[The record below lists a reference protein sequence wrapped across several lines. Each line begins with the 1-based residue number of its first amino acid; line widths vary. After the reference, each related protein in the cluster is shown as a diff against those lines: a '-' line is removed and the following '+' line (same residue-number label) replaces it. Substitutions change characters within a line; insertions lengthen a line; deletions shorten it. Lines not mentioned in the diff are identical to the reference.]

1 MLEERTKQALSDESS
16 IGFKTSLLIY
26 VVSEAIAIG
35 VLVYHLLQRHKCAL
49 SLR

>member
-1 MLEERTKQALSDESS
+1 MLEERTEQAPSDESS

-35 VLVYHLLQRHKCAL
+35 VLVYYLLQRHKCAV
-49 SLR
+49 